1 MNLENFYFYSLLS
14 DSAKKLVQENMKPF
28 QLQKQG
34 ILYYAGDVCEDFVLL
49 NRGAIR
55 VYVQGEGDETFT
67 LYTVS
72 GGQPCIINT
81 FSTIFSSVTI
91 ANAEVEEEIEGWM
104 LNKKILLELLG
115 KEPEYSA
122 YLFSMISDNIASLVN
137 TIRDIKFLTIS
148 ERLEEWVFSQKST
161 SIKVTHEKIAMHL
174 GTSRPVISKL
184 LKDLENENKI
194 LLKRGTIEV
203 L

>member
-1 MNLENFYFYSLLS
+1 MNLDNFYFYSLLS
-14 DSAKKLVQENMKPF
+14 DNAKDLVKKNMKPF
-28 QLQKQG
+28 KMQKNG
-34 ILYYAGDVCEDFVLL
+34 ILYYAGDVCDDFVLIDS
-49 NRGAIR
+49 GGIR
-55 VYVQGEGDETFT
+55 VYVQGEGQETFT

-72 GGQPCIINT
+72 DGQPCIINT

-91 ANAEVEEEIEGWM
+91 ANAEVEEEIQGWM
-104 LNKKILLELLG
+104 LNKKILLQLLAT
-115 KEPEYSA
+115 EPEYSA

-137 TIRDIKFLTIS
+137 TIKDIKFMSIS
-148 ERLEEWVFSQKST
+148 EQLEEWLFSKNST
-161 SIKVTHEKIAMHL
+161 LIQTTHEQIAMHL

-194 LLKRGTIEV
+194 ELKRGAIQV